1 MALTTS
7 TTSAATRTQAARK
20 RKPLLALL
28 ADSVAWILLVGAVL
42 LVLTPIVFMFIA
54 SFMPARDIMKMPFS
68 WWPDRLYLENF
79 WQAIRGNDGKFLFP
93 RAIFNSVFV
102 ALMVSFTTILLSAL
116 TGYSLAKLRFRGSG
130 IVFLLILSTL
140 MIPFETIMIPL
151 YVVITNLGL
160 QDTYGGLIVPFLLS
174 AFGVFLMR
182 QTLLGFPDELLD
194 AARIDGA
201 TEFGIFWRIVLPNL
215 FPAMAVLGIVTFQGQ
230 WDNLIWPLLVVQ
242 SAELKTMPLYVVSF
256 MEEKSTNEGAMVAVA
271 ALASIPMLIL
281 FFSLSRYFLQG
292 ANVFS
297 SSKE

>member
-1 MALTTS
+1 MAVSTRS
-7 TTSAATRTQAARK
+7 TTPVVRTRSS
-20 RKPLLALL
+20 RKPVVSRLGNLITWA
-28 ADSVAWILLVGAVL
+28 LLVGAVL
-42 LVLTPIVFMFIA
+42 LVLTPVAFMFIA
-54 SFMPARDIMKMPFS
+54 SFMPSRDILKMPFS
-68 WWPDRLYLENF
+68 WWPDKFFLDNF

-102 ALMVSFTTILLSAL
+102 AIIVSLTTILLSAL
-116 TGYSLAKLRFRGSG
+116 TGYSLAKLRFRGSN
-130 IVFLLILSTL
+130 IIFLFILSTL

-160 QDTYGGLIVPFLLS
+160 QDTYGGLIAPFLMT

-182 QTLLGFPDELLD
+182 QTMVGFPDELLD

-201 TEFGIFWRIVLPNL
+201 SELGIFWRIVLPNML
-215 FPAMAVLGIVTFQGQ
+215 PAAAVLGIVTFQNQ
-230 WDNLIWPLLVVQ
+230 WDNLIWPLLVIQ
-242 SAELKTMPLYVVSF
+242 SAELKTMPLYIVSF

-292 ANVFS
+292 ANVFAA
-297 SSKE
+297 SKE

>member
-1 MALTTS
+1 MAVS
-7 TTSAATRTQAARK
+7 TSATTPAVRTRTG
-20 RKPLLALL
+20 RKPVMARLG
-28 ADSVAWILLVGAVL
+28 DVITWILLIGAVL
-42 LVLTPIVFMFIA
+42 LVLTPVVFMFIA
-54 SFMPARDIMKMPFS
+54 SFMPARDILKMPFS
-68 WWPDRLYLENF
+68 WWPDRLYFENF
-79 WQAIRGNDGKFLFP
+79 MQAIRGNDGKFLFP

-102 ALMVSFTTILLSAL
+102 AVIVSLTTILLSAL
-116 TGYSLAKLRFRGSG
+116 TGYSLAKLRFRGSS

-160 QDTYGGLIVPFLLS
+160 QDTYGGLIAPFLMT

-182 QTLLGFPDELLD
+182 QTMVGFPDELLD

-201 TEFGIFWRIVLPNL
+201 SEVGIFWRIVLPNML
-215 FPAMAVLGIVTFQGQ
+215 PAAAVLGIVTFQNQ
-230 WDNLIWPLLVVQ
+230 WDNLIWPLLVIQ
-242 SAELKTMPLYVVSF
+242 SAELKTMPLYIVSF

>member
-1 MALTTS
+1 MALSTS
-7 TTSAATRTQAARK
+7 TRAAAATRVTRQRK
-20 RKPLLALL
+20 SALALL
-28 ADSVAWILLVGAVL
+28 SDSVSWILLIGAVL

-68 WWPDRLYLENF
+68 WWPDRLYLDNF

-93 RAIFNSVFV
+93 RAVFNSVFV
-102 ALMVSFTTILLSAL
+102 AVIVSLTTIFLSAL
-116 TGYSLAKLRFRGSG
+116 TGYSLAKLKFRGSG
-130 IVFLLILSTL
+130 VVFLLMLSTL

-160 QDTYGGLIVPFLLS
+160 QDTYGGLVVPFLLS
-174 AFGVFLMR
+174 GFGVFLMR
-182 QTLLGFPDELLD
+182 QTMLGFPGELLD

-201 TEFGIFWRIVLPNL
+201 TEFGIFWRIVLPNM

-230 WDNLIWPLLVVQ
+230 WDNLIWPLLVIQ
-242 SAELKTMPLYVVSF
+242 SAELKTMPLYIVSF